1 MATTYAERVPTWFW
15 IVSGLALLWEAM
27 GCYSYVMHVSMSA
40 DQIAALP
47 EGERQ
52 LMVGVPI
59 WATAA
64 FAIATWGGLAAAI
77 GLLMR
82 RSWARTL
89 FMVSL
94 AAILVQFGWW
104 FLVARAGDVLGSSAY
119 GLPVAIIVIGA
130 ALVWFSTMAGKRGW
144 LR

>member
-1 MATTYAERVPTWFW
+1 MATTYSERVPTWFW

-27 GCYSYVMHVSMSA
+27 GCYSYVMHVTMSA

-47 EGERQ
+47 DGERQ
-52 LMVGVPI
+52 LMTGVPI

-64 FAIATWGGLAAAI
+64 FAIATWGGLAGAV

-89 FMVSL
+89 FVISL
-94 AAILVQFGWW
+94 VAILVQFGWW
-104 FLVARAGDVLGSSAY
+104 FLIARAGDVLGSSAY
-119 GLPVAIIVIGA
+119 TMPVAIIVIGA
-130 ALVWFSTMAGKRGW
+130 ALVWFSTMAAKRGW